1 MGPIC
6 QKSSSCHSFCKT
18 RKRVQWTRF
27 LFLQTEFIEL
37 NFHTYKSSSMNSV
50 SILADRVHWTWFVL
64 KETTIL
70 VGYVHRRHH
79 SKKHFRHTKKPNT
92 QKKLSSN
99 FKHTVTLSYSLSL
112 SVSPSHSLSRAL
124 SHSHTLIPSLSLR
137 CRHCRR
143 LLPSPSLPLAFVAV
157 VGDGC
162 FRTASSTLL
171 SISFASNWMPISEF
185 CCCKNSALPVGNW
198 CCWDGSERQGICWFC
213 IQRNRVQRTRFLS
226 LENESIGLGF
236 KAWKPSPMD
245 SVLKLGNWVLWT
257 HFLGLVELDFSPTWP
272 L

>member
-1 MGPIC
+1 MFYLIFLFC
-6 QKSSSCHSFCKT
+6 QYLRWVQYARNRVHVTCFVRLKNEFNELGFYFCKPSSLNSIFI
-18 RKRVQWTRF
+18 RINRVQWR
-27 LFLQTEFIEL
+27 
-37 NFHTYKSSSMNSV
+37 
-50 SILADRVHWTWFVL
+50 FVL

-99 FKHTVTLSYSLSL
+99 FKHTVTLSHSLL
-112 SVSPSHSLSRAL
+112 LLVSPSHSLSRAL

-137 CRHCRR
+137 RWHHRR
-143 LLPSPSLPLAFVAV
+143 LFPSPSLPLASVAV
-157 VGDGC
+157 AGDGC

-185 CCCKNSALPVGNW
+185 CGCTNSALPVGNW
-198 CCWDGSERQGICWFC
+198 CCWDGSERLGNRWFC
-213 IQRNRVQRTRFLS
+213 IQRNWVQRTRFLS

-236 KAWKPSPMD
+236 EA
-245 SVLKLGNWVLWT
+245 
-257 HFLGLVELDFSPTWP
+257 
-272 L
+272 

>member
-1 MGPIC
+1 MFYLIFLFC
-6 QKSSSCHSFCKT
+6 QYLRWVQYARNRVHVTCFVRLKNEFNELGFYFCKPSSLNSIFI
-18 RKRVQWTRF
+18 RINRVQWR
-27 LFLQTEFIEL
+27 
-37 NFHTYKSSSMNSV
+37 
-50 SILADRVHWTWFVL
+50 FVL

-99 FKHTVTLSYSLSL
+99 FKHTVTLSHSLL
-112 SVSPSHSLSRAL
+112 LLVPPSHSLSRAL
-124 SHSHTLIPSLSLR
+124 SHSHTLIPSLSLH

-143 LLPSPSLPLAFVAV
+143 LLPSLSLPLAFVAV

-198 CCWDGSERQGICWFC
+198 CCWDGSERQGSDGFAYKE
-213 IQRNRVQRTRFLS
+213 TEYFE
-226 LENESIGLGF
+226 LE
-236 KAWKPSPMD
+236 
-245 SVLKLGNWVLWT
+245 
-257 HFLGLVELDFSPTWP
+257 FSPIWP